1 MAHAMRGFLVA
12 AAGVL
17 LCSLWL
23 PAAGLSQPAGD
34 AAKGRGPYEQY
45 CAVCHGARGLGNGPM
60 AKATSPPA
68 PRLASS
74 DVRRLTDEELFRT
87 IADGKGSTMP
97 AWRGILNDEQLR
109 DVVAY
114 IRLLGS

>member
-1 MAHAMRGFLVA
+1 
-12 AAGVL
+12 
-17 LCSLWL
+17 
-23 PAAGLSQPAGD
+23 
-34 AAKGRGPYEQY
+34 
-45 CAVCHGARGLGNGPM
+45 M

-68 PRLASS
+68 PKLVSA
-74 DVRRLTDEELFRT
+74 DVRRLTDEELLRI

-114 IRLLGS
+114 IRFLGSEPR

>member
-1 MAHAMRGFLVA
+1 MVA
-12 AAGVL
+12 AAGL
-17 LCSLWL
+17 LLSGLW
-23 PAAGLSQPAGD
+23 PSPPGWGQSAVDP
-34 AAKGRGPYEQY
+34 AKGRGPYEQY
-45 CAVCHGARGLGNGPM
+45 CAVCHGTRGLGNGPM

-68 PRLASS
+68 PKLVSA
-74 DVRRLTDEELFRT
+74 DVRRLTDEELLRI

-114 IRLLGS
+114 IRFLGSEPR